1 VVKRIAPLLALVG
14 AFAFAGV
21 AWAGT
26 TPFAG
31 KFENG
36 GTVSFDFS
44 GPPEGKEEALVQNW
58 AWSRFRIK
66 CKNGKHRYSGFAK
79 GSQTA
84 VDPMR
89 RFYLE
94 LVRKDGGGRAIV
106 DGRFERDWQKA
117 TGTFK
122 VKGKTS
128 VGKRCRSGKVEWTAK
143 AQPTG

>member
-1 VVKRIAPLLALVG
+1 VVKRVAPLLALVG
-14 AFAFAGV
+14 VLAFAGI

-26 TPFAG
+26 IPFTG
-31 KFENG
+31 KFETG

-44 GPPEGKEEALVQNW
+44 GPPEGKELATVQNW
-58 AWSRFRIK
+58 AWTRFRIK
-66 CKNGKHRYSGFAK
+66 CKNGKHRYG
-79 GSQTA
+79 GTA
-84 VDPMR
+84 EGVSVDVDPMR

-94 LVRKDGGGRAIV
+94 LDREAGGGRAIV
-106 DGRFERDWQKA
+106 DGRFGREWQKA

-128 VGKRCRSGKVEWTAK
+128 LGKRCRSGKVEWTAK